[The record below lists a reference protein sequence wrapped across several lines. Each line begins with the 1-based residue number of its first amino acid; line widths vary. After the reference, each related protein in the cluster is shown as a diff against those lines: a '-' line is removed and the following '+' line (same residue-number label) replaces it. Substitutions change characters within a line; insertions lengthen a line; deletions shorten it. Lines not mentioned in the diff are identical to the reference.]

1 MKKSDKHNIP
11 EKTSFQ
17 QRLIKLRKAKGLS
30 QEELAEAVNVGRDT
44 VIKWENG
51 IIDSENETRKDILPD
66 VTNLIALSKVLEK
79 STDYL
84 LCRSDFTTD
93 GNEYISKATGLSDKA
108 INQLRKLVQ
117 HDTFLK
123 QSNKGNKQRKD
134 NFSVRP
140 VQIVERIPILNFVL
154 ESRSFINL
162 INDFVYYLDSD
173 KYTKMLDGSFH
184 ELPTK
189 EIIPA
194 DNNLIAGG
202 VMVEIDS
209 DTNKALAKNLL
220 DIQLNKLVQ
229 EYKKS
234 PRQQPSKK

>member
-1 MKKSDKHNIP
+1 MKKTCKHDNKK
-11 EKTSFQ
+11 KTIFQ
-17 QRLIKLRKAKGLS
+17 QRMIDLRKEKDLTG
-30 QEELAEAVNVGRDT
+30 QQLADKIGVSRDCI
-44 VIKWENG
+44 VQWEN
-51 IIDSENETRKDILPD
+51 DETRQPALDKLILLAD
-66 VTNLIALSKVLEK
+66 TFGVSL
-79 STDYL
+79 DYL
-84 LCRSDFTTD
+84 LGRSCCRSVD
-93 GNEYISKATGLSDKA
+93 NEYIHQKIGLSDKA

-123 QSNKGNKQRKD
+123 QSNKDNERRKD

-140 VQIVERIPILNFVL
+140 VQLVERIPIINFVMG
-154 ESRSFINL
+154 SKSFINL

-194 DNNLIAGG
+194 DNDLIAGG
-202 VMVEIDS
+202 VMLEIDS

-229 EYKKS
+229 EYKKCS
-234 PRQQPSKK
+234 DTK